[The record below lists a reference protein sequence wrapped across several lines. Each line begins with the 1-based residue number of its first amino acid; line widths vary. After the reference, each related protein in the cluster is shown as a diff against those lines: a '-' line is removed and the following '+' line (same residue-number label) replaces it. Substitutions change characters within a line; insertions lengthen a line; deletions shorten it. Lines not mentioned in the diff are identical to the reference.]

1 MKYRKTYSLTNTL
14 KHIYFALFL
23 IRIFRE
29 KRAMSQLKRAYGA
42 IHKGQGTVPC
52 LFGLDLMLYQI
63 TEPFF
68 LFYSINPMLKI
79 KHF

>member
-1 MKYRKTYSLTNTL
+1 
-14 KHIYFALFL
+14 
-23 IRIFRE
+23 
-29 KRAMSQLKRAYGA
+29 MSQLKKAYGA

-63 TEPFF
+63 TEPFSIYF
-68 LFYSINPMLKI
+68 FVFYSINTMLKI